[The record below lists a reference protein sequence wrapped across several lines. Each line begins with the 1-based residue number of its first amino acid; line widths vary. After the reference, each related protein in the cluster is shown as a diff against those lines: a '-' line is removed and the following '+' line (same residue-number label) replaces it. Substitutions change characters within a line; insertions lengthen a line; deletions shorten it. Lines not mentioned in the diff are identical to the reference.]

1 MIVTDDRVAAFV
13 SGRLNA
19 QFIPPFTC
27 IGVERDGTVV
37 AGVVFHCFE
46 GANVHLTV
54 AGEGWTRSLF
64 RAVGEY
70 AFGTLGCERF
80 TLTTESPV
88 VAKLGERLGGQIEG
102 LMRNQFGRGRD
113 GFLIGVLKDEYR
125 FK

>member
-13 SGRLNA
+13 AKTCGIDFL
-19 QFIPPFTC
+19 PPWTC
-27 IGVERDGTVV
+27 MGIESEGEII

-46 GANVHLTV
+46 GANVHLTI
-54 AGEGWTRSLF
+54 AGHGWTRGFL

-70 AFGTLGCERF
+70 IFETLKCERF
-80 TLTTESPV
+80 TLTTEQPAV
-88 VAKLGERLGGQIEG
+88 VNLGVRLGGQVEG

-125 FK
+125 FR